1 MQVRRDISEIWLRLK
16 HQWQFPFA
24 FILNLARNKIK
35 KRFAFNIGKQIS
47 SSLTFPDGRLRH
59 YFHNLSADIQPGIR
73 EAEYLVARYLNHEFN
88 LLGSG
93 WQKVDYFTPSKGF
106 EQYKYTLNFN
116 FKSFDEEYKWLE
128 EVIPGNLISDA
139 LNLLQEVKAICPDYV
154 FIDWQRDFISG
165 GRFDARLKHD
175 KQMGLYRPGMDIK
188 VPWEL
193 GRLQHLPQMA
203 CWALTHEHLS
213 EKLYLEFKCQIL
225 DFSAVNPVG
234 YGANWACTMDVGIRT
249 ANLCVAI
256 DIFSGL
262 FPADEPWLKRCLKII
277 YEHALHI
284 AHHFE
289 YRYDLSSN
297 HYLANVAGLLF
308 ACAYLPATAETNYWL
323 ALAAQ
328 EVAKAFETQFL
339 PDGGNFEQ
347 STAYHRLSGEMIVWS
362 FALIRALDD
371 HQKKAILNF
380 GQRGEPEE
388 PVLILHNYFSQD
400 YPDFIRPD
408 LLEKLYKTGLFSSAI
423 HKPDDEI
430 LQIGDN
436 DSGRF
441 LRLTPKGKML
451 NYGEAREHYTNLSN
465 ELSFKKTEEYWDEN
479 DLQHGGFLAAI
490 DSFFGQDFF
499 SPFSVGFYLEKMLM
513 NHLVAQTTAVTFVS
527 TPQSVSDNPL
537 FDDGGLKYENS
548 FDYSAPINHLEN
560 LELRVFAYFG
570 LIVLKH
576 TDFFLSLRLVPKGK
590 VHPSG
595 SHQHMDAGSVD
606 LWHEGKSIWRD
617 PGTYVYTSSGQKR
630 QAFRDV
636 YAHHVPHVAGY
647 KPYQLGRSN
656 YWAFNLIDRTKGAL
670 VVASTEKLIYQYTY
684 GRVKVQRSVFIHESG
699 VKIIDQSN
707 YPFETGVAEFGWFSP
722 GYGKLINLK
731 EKSEPP
737 V

>member
-1 MQVRRDISEIWLRLK
+1 MKVIREIWLRLK
-16 HQWQFPFA
+16 HQWMFPFA
-24 FILNLARNKIK
+24 FNLNLARKKIK
-35 KRFAFNIGKQIS
+35 KRFTVNTSKPYSF
-47 SSLTFPDGRLRH
+47 SLPAGRLRH
-59 YFHNLSADIQPGIR
+59 FFHNLT
-73 EAEYLVARYLNHEFN
+73 AEEKSVSDEINYLVRRYLNHEFN

-93 WQKVDYFTPSKGF
+93 WHKVDYFTPSKGF
-106 EQYKYTLNFN
+106 EQYKYAPNFS
-116 FKSFDEEYKWLE
+116 FKSFDQEFNWLK
-128 EVIPGNLISDA
+128 EVVPVNFIPEA
-139 LNLLQEVKAICPDYV
+139 ARLLQKAKAISPDYE

-165 GRFDARLKHD
+165 GRFDARLRHD
-175 KQMGLYRPGMDIK
+175 KQMGLYQPGMDIK

-203 CWALTHEHLS
+203 CWAMAHVQQRNQ
-213 EKLYLEFKCQIL
+213 LYQEFKGQVL
-225 DFSAVNPVG
+225 DFSAVNPAG

-249 ANLCVAI
+249 ANLCVAM

-262 FPADEPWLKRCLKII
+262 FPADELWLQLCLKII
-277 YEHALHI
+277 YEHAVHI

-308 ACAYLPATAETNYWL
+308 ACAYLPATIQTDYWL

-328 EVAKAFETQFL
+328 EVAKSFETQFL

-380 GQRGEPEE
+380 GQRGEPQE
-388 PVLILHNYFSQD
+388 PVLIPHNYFSLD

-423 HKPDDEI
+423 HKPDGEI

-441 LRLTPKGKML
+441 LRLTSKGVLM
-451 NYGEAREHYTNLSN
+451 NYDEARQHFVNLSN
-465 ELSFKKTEEYWDEN
+465 DQNPEQAEPYWDEN
-479 DLQHGGFLAAI
+479 DLHHGGLLAAI
-490 DSFFGQDFF
+490 ASFFGQDFF
-499 SPFSVGFYLEKMLM
+499 SPFTAGFYLEKMLM
-513 NHLVAQTTAVTFVS
+513 NHLVAQTSAVTFVS
-527 TPQSVSDNPL
+527 TLHGVSDNPL
-537 FDDGGLKYENS
+537 FDESGLKFENS
-548 FDYSAPINHLEN
+548 FDYSAPIKHLEN

-570 LIVLKH
+570 LVILRH
-576 TDFFLSLRLVPKGK
+576 ADFFLSLRLVPKGK

-595 SHQHMDAGSVD
+595 SHQHMDVGSVD
-606 LWHEGKSIWRD
+606 LWHEGKNIWRD

-670 VVASTEKLIYQYTY
+670 VTASTEKLVYQYSY
-684 GRVKVQRSVFIHESG
+684 GRVKVQRSVFISESG
-699 VKIIDQSN
+699 VIIKDQSN

-722 GYGKLINLK
+722 GYGKLTTIK
-731 EKSEPP
+731 EKSEPS